1 MTVTVKFWSYFKDH
15 TECAETSLELP
26 PDATLGEAHAAVIA
40 QFPVLGDMQ
49 SSTLKAVGV
58 NYQPDEFLLTDDD
71 EISLFP
77 PVQGG

>member
-15 TECAETSLELP
+15 TECAETSIELP
-26 PDATLGEAHAAVIA
+26 AGATLGEAHAAVIA

-49 SSTLKAVGV
+49 NSTLKAVGV
-58 NYQPDEFLLTDDD
+58 NYQPDDFLISDGD

>member
-26 PDATLGEAHAAVIA
+26 AGTTLGEAHAAVITR
-40 QFPVLGDMQ
+40 FPALGDTQ
-49 SSTLKAVGV
+49 NSTLKAVGV
-58 NYQPDEFLLTDDD
+58 DYQPDEFLLIDGD

>member
-1 MTVTVKFWSYFKDH
+1 
-15 TECAETSLELP
+15 
-26 PDATLGEAHAAVIA
+26 
-40 QFPVLGDMQ
+40 MQ

-58 NYQPDEFLLTDDD
+58 NYQPDEFLLSDDD

>member
-26 PDATLGEAHAAVIA
+26 ADATLGEAHAAVIT

-49 SSTLKAVGV
+49 NSTLKAVGV
-58 NYQPDEFLLTDDD
+58 NYQPDEFLLNDGD

>member
-26 PDATLGEAHAAVIA
+26 AGATLGEAHAVVIA

-58 NYQPDEFLLTDDD
+58 NYQPDEFLLSDDD

>member
-26 PDATLGEAHAAVIA
+26 AGATLGEAHAAAIV

-58 NYQPDEFLLTDDD
+58 NYQPDEFLLSDDD

>member
-15 TECAETSLELP
+15 TECAETSLEP
-26 PDATLGEAHAAVIA
+26 PAGATLGEAHAAVIA
-40 QFPVLGDMQ
+40 QFPVLSDMQ

-58 NYQPDEFLLTDDD
+58 NYQPDEFLLSDDD

>member
-15 TECAETSLELP
+15 TKCDKTSLELP
-26 PDATLGEAHAAVIA
+26 AGTTLGEAHAAVIA

-58 NYQPDEFLLTDDD
+58 NYQPDEFLLSDDD

>member
-26 PDATLGEAHAAVIA
+26 AGATLGEAHAAVIA
-40 QFPVLGDMQ
+40 QFPALGDMQ

-58 NYQPDEFLLTDDD
+58 NYQPDEFLLSDDD

>member
-26 PDATLGEAHAAVIA
+26 AGATLGEAHAAVIA
-40 QFPVLGDMQ
+40 QFPLLGDMQ
-49 SSTLKAVGV
+49 RSTLKAVGV
-58 NYQPDEFLLTDDD
+58 NYQPDEFLLSDDD

>member
-26 PDATLGEAHAAVIA
+26 AGATLGEAHAAVIA

-49 SSTLKAVGV
+49 NSTLKAVGV
-58 NYQPDEFLLTDDD
+58 DYQSDEFPLSDGDT
-71 EISLFP
+71 ISLFP

>member
-58 NYQPDEFLLTDDD
+58 NYQPDEFLLNDDD

>member
-15 TECAETSLELP
+15 TECAETSIELP
-26 PDATLGEAHAAVIA
+26 AGATLGEAHAAVIA
-40 QFPVLGDMQ
+40 QFPMLGDMQ

-58 NYQPDEFLLTDDD
+58 NYQPDEFLLSDDD
-71 EISLFP
+71 EISLCP

>member
-15 TECAETSLELP
+15 TECAKTSLELP
-26 PDATLGEAHAAVIA
+26 AGATLGEAHAVVIV

-58 NYQPDEFLLTDDD
+58 NYQPDEFLLSDDD

>member
-26 PDATLGEAHAAVIA
+26 AGTTLGEAHAAVIA

-58 NYQPDEFLLTDDD
+58 NYQPDDFLISDGD

>member
-1 MTVTVKFWSYFKDH
+1 MRVTVKFWSYFKAH

-26 PDATLGEAHAAVIA
+26 AGATLGEAHAAVIA

-58 NYQPDEFLLTDDD
+58 NYQPDEFLLSDDD

>member
-15 TECAETSLELP
+15 TKCAETSLELP
-26 PDATLGEAHAAVIA
+26 AGATLGEAHVAVIA

-58 NYQPDEFLLTDDD
+58 NYQSDEFLLSDDD

>member
-1 MTVTVKFWSYFKDH
+1 MRVTVKFWSYFKDH

-49 SSTLKAVGV
+49 NSTLKAVGV
-58 NYQPDEFLLTDDD
+58 NYQPDEFLLNDDD

>member
-1 MTVTVKFWSYFKDH
+1 MTVTVKFWSYFKYH

-26 PDATLGEAHAAVIA
+26 AGATLGEAHAAVIA
-40 QFPVLGDMQ
+40 QFPVLSDMQ

-58 NYQPDEFLLTDDD
+58 NYQPDEFLLSDDD

>member
-15 TECAETSLELP
+15 TECAKTSLELP
-26 PDATLGEAHAAVIA
+26 AGTTLGEAHAAVIA
-40 QFPVLGDMQ
+40 RFPALGNTQ
-49 SSTLKAVGV
+49 NSTLKAVGV
-58 NYQPDEFLLTDDD
+58 DYQPDEFPLNDGD

>member
-26 PDATLGEAHAAVIA
+26 AGATLGEAHAGVIA
-40 QFPVLGDMQ
+40 QFPVLADMQ
-49 SSTLKAVGV
+49 SSTHKAVGV
-58 NYQPDEFLLTDDD
+58 NYQPDEFLLSDDD